1 MAEEDKGWRQT
12 TATAWAG
19 RATRLLSPA
28 AARHCAAARE
38 RVYLRTA
45 DLARWA
51 PRPGTYYYFI
61 VDFTGIQLYSLI
73 ISIRLVFNS
82 SVCIVCISC
91 NSCVLSLVCFYN
103 DSRKPMFLFIGCAKN
118 IFFSLL
124 TFFPFI

>member
-19 RATRLLSPA
+19 RAARLLSPA

-51 PRPGTYYYFI
+51 PRPGSY
-61 VDFTGIQLYSLI
+61 QL
-73 ISIRLVFNS
+73 
-82 SVCIVCISC
+82 
-91 NSCVLSLVCFYN
+91 
-103 DSRKPMFLFIGCAKN
+103 N
-118 IFFSLL
+118 IYKQAALAHNYV
-124 TFFPFI
+124 